1 MRLFNAIVKALI
13 LTLTMLTL
21 SSCSE
26 INTTNPK
33 ETYKYWT
40 GTNSSSDIE
49 LLSGQYWQS
58 AHWTREYIL
67 YLEFKPSEK
76 WWQEFLEENNI
87 SVDKSDWVKPTDA
100 PTWFNPSKNSIRFGG
115 NIDFDQGSRYFKD
128 TLTGVCYIYEIQL

>member
-100 PTWFNPSKNSIRFGG
+100 LTWFNPSKNSIRFGG